1 MNLKTFAQEGRRR
14 LMVGVSRRLDYW
26 GFDGKGQ
33 VTEAPIA
40 VSGGFTHRG
49 QINDDPRALELW
61 SALKEA
67 MHKRGREVVIEEAAY
82 TWFNRVMAMRILS
95 RGGYDQP
102 QLDVEAGASSLEPLM
117 LRRARQ
123 GQAPFLSPEDRNRLN
138 KVVSDYSKEQE
149 ALALL
154 LTGYCRQHGT
164 LSEVFGRPDDFTEL
178 LLPDDM
184 LKSGGFLD
192 LLKEAEKD
200 ADALTA
206 EQYGKVELIGW
217 LYQYYISE
225 KKDEV
230 FDTFKK
236 GKKAE
241 AKDIPAATQIFTPNW
256 IVKYMVENT
265 AGKAWLDKH
274 PTSPLKGQMTYLVEN
289 EADGTRQPIIDRVED
304 LTLIDP
310 ACGSGHILVEGFDLI
325 YQMYQEEFASPTEAV
340 KSILEHNLFGLDIDD
355 RAAQLSTF
363 AVLLKAA
370 QYDRDIWDRGY
381 RPHVYAMP
389 YKRTFDGTEVKTY
402 LGEAGK
408 AYANE
413 LEIALSR
420 MWDAKNLGAVMKLK
434 LSDPAH
440 TFITARQTELE
451 SAQLDFFEKA
461 TIQDMTPFIRVL
473 LTMTR
478 RYTAVVANPPYMGQK
493 NMNADLKA
501 FVNQH
506 FANSKSDLCTVFLE
520 VLPYLNR
527 SGGSHA
533 FIIPPSWMFLS
544 SFEKLRGWILSELT
558 VDSVLHL
565 SRGVFGADFGSVA
578 AVNRKVNPSPDSAG
592 TYLRLVERTF
602 QEFHHYHLQ
611 ELFLLSNGEEAFK
624 FDFSSYEKDHERI
637 EGSDDGKRVY
647 YPNIPQSNFSKIP
660 GSPIAYWV
668 SEKIMQVF
676 HSSEKLEAYGVGK
689 QGVATG
695 NNNKFLRAWWE
706 VDRRRFSD
714 IEQINKKWR
723 PYRKGGPA
731 RKWYGNVYLSCDWD
745 NDGYDIKN
753 YVVEGKLKSRPQN
766 IDFMML
772 EGLTWS
778 LTNSGGFAMRF
789 APSGQLFDVNGMT
802 YFPNDTDWSNT
813 LLGFMNT
820 KVGDEFLKILNP
832 TMAVQSGDVESV
844 PFIPRRIKSVDDIV
858 DSQIDLSRIDWN
870 SSELSWLFEK
880 LPVLKGFSTLQ
891 DDFEHFTNSSGQTFF
906 QLHRNEE
913 KLNRIFIEVYGLQ
926 DELSPEVPWKDITI
940 LQEELDSKDLEA
952 LEDEFRAGGGQPI
965 ELPIKRDVV
974 MQQFLSY
981 CVGLMMGRYRLDE
994 PGLHIAH
1001 PEPTGEEVASYT
1013 YNGHTVEIDDDA
1025 ILPLMGSACQF
1036 PDDVL
1041 HRVYGLL
1048 DVIWGEETRTANVN
1062 FLEECLGK
1070 SLEKYLVKDFFND
1083 HCKRYKKK
1091 PIYWLFASKKG
1102 AFQVLVYM
1110 HRMNAFTVQKI
1121 RDRYLLDHLRQLRS
1135 EIERLEAMGVNTSK
1149 AESKKLEQL
1158 RKDEVECREYELV
1171 LKDVADQQIAF
1182 DLDDGV
1188 TENHKLF
1195 GEVVAKIK

>member
-1 MNLKTFAQEGRRR
+1 MMA
-14 LMVGVSRRLDYW
+14 GVSRRLDYW
-26 GFDGKGQ
+26 GFDAKGQ
-33 VTEAPIA
+33 VTEAPVA

-49 QINDDPRALELW
+49 QIHDDPRALELW
-61 SALKEA
+61 SALKKAVE
-67 MHKRGREVVIEEAAY
+67 KRGRDVVIEEAAY

-95 RGGYDQP
+95 RGGYDEP
-102 QLDVEAGASSLEPLM
+102 QLDLDANASSLEPLI

-123 GQAPFLSPEDRNRLN
+123 GHAPFLSDEDRTRLN

-149 ALALL
+149 AMALL

-192 LLKEAEKD
+192 LLQDAEQD

-274 PTSPLKGQMTYLVEN
+274 PTSPLKGQMKYLVEN
-289 EADGTRQPIIDRVED
+289 EADGTRQPIIDRIED
-304 LTLIDP
+304 MTLIDP

-370 QYDRDIWDRGY
+370 QYDRDVWDRGY

-389 YKRTFDGTEVKTY
+389 HKRHFDATEVKTF
-402 LGEAGK
+402 LGDQGK
-408 AYANE
+408 GHANE
-413 LEIALSR
+413 LEIALSK
-420 MWDAKNLGAVMKLK
+420 MQDAKNLGAVMKLS

-440 TFITARQTELE
+440 AFISARLKELDD
-451 SAQLDFFEKA
+451 AHLDLFEEA
-461 TIQDMTPFIRVL
+461 ISQDMTPFIRVL

-501 FVNQH
+501 YVNQH
-506 FANSKSDLCTVFLE
+506 FSNSKSDLCTVFLE
-520 VLPYLNR
+520 VLPYLNQT
-527 SGGSHA
+527 GGSNA

-544 SFEKLRGWILSELT
+544 SFEKLRGWMLSELT

-578 AVNRKVNPSPDSAG
+578 SVNRKVFPSSDAAG
-592 TYLRLVERTF
+592 TYLRMVERTF
-602 QEFHHYHLQ
+602 QEFHHYHLKD
-611 ELFLLSNGEEAFK
+611 LFLLSNGEENFK
-624 FDFSSYEKDHERI
+624 FDFSSYEKDDERI
-637 EGSDDGKRVY
+637 EGSETGKRVY
-647 YPNIPQSNFSKIP
+647 HPNIPQSNFSKIP
-660 GSPIAYWV
+660 GSPIAFWV
-668 SEKIMQVF
+668 SEKVVENFEKQNA
-676 HSSEKLEAYGVGK
+676 SELAEARIGL
-689 QGVATG
+689 ATG
-695 NNNKFLRAWWE
+695 RNDVFLRLWHE
-706 VDRRRFSD
+706 VRLSD
-714 IEQINKKWR
+714 VGWSVVSREEASKSPFKWFK
-723 PYRKGGPA
+723 YNKGG
-731 RKWYGNVYLSCDWD
+731 RLRRWYGNREWLINWED
-745 NDGYDIKN
+745 DGN
-753 YVVEGKLKSRPQN
+753 ELQ
-766 IDFMML
+766 
-772 EGLTWS
+772 TS
-778 LTNSGGFAMRF
+778 LH
-789 APSGQLFDVNGMT
+789 PSGKRIWAHNFNLEYIFNPFVSWSDITSKGLSARIFEAGCLFDSSGT
-802 YFPNDTDWSNT
+802 SAFLYDDRDTNF
-813 LLGFMNT
+813 LLGLLNS
-820 KVGDEFLKILNP
+820 KHANDLAKLLNP
-832 TMAVQSGDVESV
+832 TFHFTPGDFGRLPVCRGNVDEQEAIDSLVKSCVE
-844 PFIPRRIKSVDDIV
+844 FAAK
-858 DSQIDLSRIDWN
+858 DWN
-870 SSELSWLFEK
+870 SREISWDFSRTPLLTHSRNLVASFDDLLLEESRKFFELHK
-880 LPVLKGFSTLQ
+880 
-891 DDFEHFTNSSGQTFF
+891 
-906 QLHRNEE
+906 NEE
-913 KLNRIFIEVYGLQ
+913 ELNRIFIDIYGLQ
-926 DELSPEVPWKDITI
+926 DELTPEVPLKDITI
-940 LQEELDSKDLEA
+940 LQEELDGDDLEA

-965 ELPIKRDVV
+965 ELPIKRRVV

-994 PGLHIAH
+994 PGMHIAH
-1001 PEPTGEEVASYT
+1001 PEPTVEEVASYS
-1013 YNGHTVEIDDDA
+1013 YNGHKVEIDDDA

-1070 SLEKYLVKDFFND
+1070 SLEKYLVKDFFKD

-1135 EIERLEAMGVNTSK
+1135 EIERLEGLGVNASK
-1149 AESKKLEQL
+1149 AELKMLEKL

>member
-14 LMVGVSRRLDYW
+14 LMAGVGRRLDYW
-26 GFDGKGQ
+26 GFDSQGQ
-33 VTEAPIA
+33 VTDAPVA

-49 QINDDPRALELW
+49 QIHDDPRALELW
-61 SALKEA
+61 SALKKAVE
-67 MHKRGREVVIEEAAY
+67 KRGRDVVIEEAAY

-95 RGGYDQP
+95 RGGYDEP
-102 QLDVEAGASSLEPLM
+102 QLDLDANASSLEPLM

-123 GQAPFLSPEDRNRLN
+123 GHAPFLSDEDRTRLN

-192 LLKEAEKD
+192 LLQDAEQD

-340 KSILEHNLFGLDIDD
+340 KSILEHNLFGLDIDE

-370 QYDRDIWDRGY
+370 QYDRDVWDRGY

-389 YKRTFDGTEVKTY
+389 HKRHFDATEVKTF
-402 LGEAGK
+402 LGDQGK
-408 AYANE
+408 EYANE
-413 LEIALSR
+413 LEIALSK
-420 MWDAKNLGAVMKLK
+420 MQDAKNLGAVMKLS

-440 TFITARQTELE
+440 AFITARQRELDG
-451 SAQLDFFEKA
+451 AHLDLFEEA

-478 RYTAVVANPPYMGQK
+478 RYTAVVANPPYMGSR
-493 NMNADLKA
+493 NMNAGLKSYLQS
-501 FVNQH
+501 NYII
-506 FANSKSDLCTVFLE
+506 SKSDLYSVFIEIADSLTQNAGRYSLIT
-520 VLPYLNR
+520 LPT
-527 SGGSHA
+527 
-533 FIIPPSWMFLS
+533 WMFIGAFKSMREWLIKDRS
-544 SFEKLRGWILSELT
+544 I
-558 VDSVLHL
+558 DSLLHMG
-565 SRGVFGADFGSVA
+565 RGVFGVDYGSSTFTIRKEFNEFGCEFFRLHKRKIQLIDSDDIASIFLGAQKNSIAKYDF
-578 AVNRKVNPSPDSAG
+578 D
-592 TYLRLVERTF
+592 
-602 QEFHHYHLQ
+602 
-611 ELFLLSNGEEAFK
+611 
-624 FDFSSYEKDHERI
+624 SYEKGDVHSSFGGGERLRFNDVNQI
-637 EGSDDGKRVY
+637 DFAE
-647 YPNIPQSNFSKIP
+647 IP
-660 GSPIAYWV
+660 GAPLAYWAD
-668 SEKIMQVF
+668 EKVFGSFRRLPPFSHFANAKVGMQ
-676 HSSEKLEAYGVGK
+676 
-689 QGVATG
+689 TG
-695 NNNKFLRAWWE
+695 DNERYLRCWFE
-706 VDRRRFSD
+706 VDPD
-714 IEQINKKWR
+714 MIDAPGHKWLT
-723 PYRKGGPA
+723 YLKGGA
-731 RKWYGNVYLSCDWD
+731 FRKWFGNLEYVLFFDGDGESILS
-745 NDGYDIKN
+745 GKN
-753 YVVEGKLKSRPQN
+753 GSVMSLASLSDSKC
-766 IDFMML
+766 
-772 EGLTWS
+772 TWS
-778 LTNSGGFAMRF
+778 SVSAGGFHCRV
-789 APSGQLFDVNGMT
+789 APSHSFHDITGHCFYPEEESKWQLLAWVNSCVFD
-802 YFPNDTDWSNT
+802 YFIQLINPT
-813 LLGFMNT
+813 LSFQ
-820 KVGDEFLKILNP
+820 VGDVRMIPTDRGIIASQFLKKAA
-832 TMAVQSGDVESV
+832 MEAVSLVEN
-844 PFIPRRIKSVDDIV
+844 
-858 DSQIDLSRIDWN
+858 DSASREI
-870 SSELSWLFEK
+870 F
-880 LPVLKGFSTLQ
+880 KGFSGSSLCRGISLSQGVLKWEESSQASFFRLLEIEQAINEAIIQLYGFEGLLQ
-891 DDFEHFTNSSGQTFF
+891 SEV
-906 QLHRNEE
+906 
-913 KLNRIFIEVYGLQ
+913 KLKQISL
-926 DELSPEVPWKDITI
+926 
-940 LQEELDSKDLEA
+940 LQEELDGDDLEA

-981 CVGLMMGRYRLDE
+981 CVGLMMGRYRLDV

-1001 PEPTGEEVASYT
+1001 PEPTAEEVASYS

-1048 DVIWGEETRTANVN
+1048 DVIWGEETRISNVN

-1070 SLEKYLVKDFFND
+1070 SLEKYLVKDFFKD
-1083 HCKRYKKK
+1083 HCKHYKKK

-1135 EIERLEAMGVNTSK
+1135 EIERLEGLGVNASK
-1149 AESKKLEQL
+1149 AELKKLEKL
-1158 RKDEVECREYELV
+1158 RKEELECREYELV

>member
-14 LMVGVSRRLDYW
+14 LMAGVGRRLDYW
-26 GFDGKGQ
+26 GFDSQGQ
-33 VTEAPIA
+33 VTDAPVA

-49 QINDDPRALELW
+49 QIHDDPRALELW
-61 SALKEA
+61 SALKKAVE
-67 MHKRGREVVIEEAAY
+67 KRGRDVVIEEAAY

-95 RGGYDQP
+95 RGGYDEP
-102 QLDVEAGASSLEPLM
+102 QLDLDANASSLEPLM

-123 GQAPFLSPEDRNRLN
+123 GHAPFLSDEDRTRLN

-192 LLKEAEKD
+192 LLQDAEQD

-340 KSILEHNLFGLDIDD
+340 KSILEHNLFGLDIDE

-370 QYDRDIWDRGY
+370 QYDRDVWDRGY

-389 YKRTFDGTEVKTY
+389 HKRHFDATEVKTF
-402 LGEAGK
+402 LGDQGK
-408 AYANE
+408 EYANE
-413 LEIALSR
+413 LEIALSK
-420 MWDAKNLGAVMKLK
+420 MQDAKNLGAVMKLS

-440 TFITARQTELE
+440 AFITARQRELDG
-451 SAQLDFFEKA
+451 AHLDLFEEA

-478 RYTAVVANPPYMGQK
+478 RYTAVVANPPYMGSR
-493 NMNADLKA
+493 NMNAGLKSYLQS
-501 FVNQH
+501 NYII
-506 FANSKSDLCTVFLE
+506 SKSDLYSVFIEIADSLTQNAGRYSLIT
-520 VLPYLNR
+520 LPT
-527 SGGSHA
+527 
-533 FIIPPSWMFLS
+533 WMFIGAFKSMREWLIKDRS
-544 SFEKLRGWILSELT
+544 I
-558 VDSVLHL
+558 DSLLHMG
-565 SRGVFGADFGSVA
+565 RGVFGVDYGSSTFTIRKEFNEFGCEFFRLHKRKIQLIDSDDIASIFLGAQKNSIAKYDF
-578 AVNRKVNPSPDSAG
+578 D
-592 TYLRLVERTF
+592 
-602 QEFHHYHLQ
+602 
-611 ELFLLSNGEEAFK
+611 
-624 FDFSSYEKDHERI
+624 SYEKGDVHSSFGGGERLRFNDVNQI
-637 EGSDDGKRVY
+637 DFAE
-647 YPNIPQSNFSKIP
+647 IP
-660 GSPIAYWV
+660 GAPLAYWAD
-668 SEKIMQVF
+668 EKVFGSFRRLPPFSHFANAKVGMQ
-676 HSSEKLEAYGVGK
+676 
-689 QGVATG
+689 TG
-695 NNNKFLRAWWE
+695 DNERYLRCWFE
-706 VDRRRFSD
+706 VDPD
-714 IEQINKKWR
+714 MIDAPGHKWLT
-723 PYRKGGPA
+723 YLKGGA
-731 RKWYGNVYLSCDWD
+731 FRKWFGNLEYVLFFDGDGESILS
-745 NDGYDIKN
+745 GKN
-753 YVVEGKLKSRPQN
+753 GSVMSLASLSDSKC
-766 IDFMML
+766 
-772 EGLTWS
+772 TWS
-778 LTNSGGFAMRF
+778 SVSAGGFHCRV
-789 APSGQLFDVNGMT
+789 APSHSFHDITGHCFYPEEESKWQLLAWVNSCVFD
-802 YFPNDTDWSNT
+802 YFIQLINPT
-813 LLGFMNT
+813 LSFQ
-820 KVGDEFLKILNP
+820 VGDVRMIPTDRGIIASQFLKKAA
-832 TMAVQSGDVESV
+832 MEAVSLVEN
-844 PFIPRRIKSVDDIV
+844 
-858 DSQIDLSRIDWN
+858 DSASREI
-870 SSELSWLFEK
+870 F
-880 LPVLKGFSTLQ
+880 KGFSGSSLCRGISLSQGVLKWEESSQASFFRLLEIEQAINEAIIQLYGFEGLLQ
-891 DDFEHFTNSSGQTFF
+891 SEV
-906 QLHRNEE
+906 
-913 KLNRIFIEVYGLQ
+913 KLKQISL
-926 DELSPEVPWKDITI
+926 
-940 LQEELDSKDLEA
+940 LQEELDGDDLEA

-981 CVGLMMGRYRLDE
+981 CVGLMMGRYRLDV

-1001 PEPTGEEVASYT
+1001 PEPTAEEVASYS

-1048 DVIWGEETRTANVN
+1048 DVIWGEETRISNVN

-1070 SLEKYLVKDFFND
+1070 SLEKYLVKDFFKD
-1083 HCKRYKKK
+1083 HCKHYKKSRSTGSLL
-1091 PIYWLFASKKG
+1091 PRRGVPG
-1102 AFQVLVYM
+1102 AGVHAPHERVYG
-1110 HRMNAFTVQKI
+1110 T
-1121 RDRYLLDHLRQLRS
+1121 
-1135 EIERLEAMGVNTSK
+1135 
-1149 AESKKLEQL
+1149 
-1158 RKDEVECREYELV
+1158 KDS
-1171 LKDVADQQIAF
+1171 
-1182 DLDDGV
+1182 
-1188 TENHKLF
+1188 
-1195 GEVVAKIK
+1195 